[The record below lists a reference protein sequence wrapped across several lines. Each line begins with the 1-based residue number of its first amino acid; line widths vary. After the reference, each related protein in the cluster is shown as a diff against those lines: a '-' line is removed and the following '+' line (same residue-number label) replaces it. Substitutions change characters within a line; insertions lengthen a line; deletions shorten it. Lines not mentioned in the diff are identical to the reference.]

1 MIDDI
6 IEMIF
11 KEARGRKNQDL
22 DLALMRVLF
31 EVTDKVCNAIK
42 TVKVEKIKST
52 RLKFRRKEG

>member
-6 IEMIF
+6 VEMIY
-11 KEARGRKNQDL
+11 KEARGRRDQDL
-22 DLALMRVLF
+22 DLALMMVLM
-31 EVTDKVCNAIK
+31 EVTDKVLDAIK